1 MEKQSVRKSMLL
13 RLLLSLT
20 FLWLLVGNAFGEEKS
35 ITITASSLGLSGTS
49 YKSSTKTID
58 GVGFE
63 WTDLGQ
69 STTNIAVK
77 ASSGMLKNTSAFSGR
92 IKSITINHLSDARST
107 SISFGTT
114 ENCGSESET
123 WNGSKTISPNGDYVY
138 FKITRGVY
146 AAYWSSVVIVYEDNT
161 DSRTPVNLTSFTT
174 DNNVTS
180 IAKGNTLATLVSND
194 QSGWNASYSY
204 SSDNESVATISA
216 SGVITA
222 VSKGTAKIKA
232 TLNVDKDD
240 TNYKE
245 GSVASKTIDVTVTN
259 PTHKVYFSVDGIV
272 LNTDGTEVEEGEEI
286 DFQQYKPSDVNDYKF
301 VGWYGSTYQNEST
314 APEFV
319 TSATMGQENV
329 TYYAVFATIPE
340 GGVRWTKTAPSAVT
354 EGVYAIITNDGHA
367 FNGTINNSVE
377 GQLTSTAFSFV
388 DEVATSSPEGTIE
401 FVIAKNNFNSGYTMY
416 NENSGYLYVD
426 ILNNNVYLSWH
437 NVESSYWSYTSSN
450 WEYHANNYS
459 LRDNQNISIKAAKS
473 GGSMIMFAKKSGSV
487 IYSNYTTTVSAPLS
501 FVARSSE
508 GYWAT
513 FSSTQN
519 VVIPQ
524 KVAVKGTNVAVS
536 AYAVSVSRDDLVLT
550 PLNECL
556 IDGAWHLPANTGYLL
571 NATYGDD
578 GGLTIDYTF
587 EATSKGSVTCKN
599 LLMPGLGAKTTGDN
613 CKFYRL
619 AYYDYE
625 TKTGL
630 GFYYGPDCDD
640 GEAFK
645 CKAGTAYLA
654 VPNDVTK
661 VKSFAFDDN
670 MTAISPIGTVRNNMV
685 YYNLNGQRVNGVR
698 RGVYVK
704 SGKKIFVK

>member
-20 FLWLLVGNAFGEEKS
+20 FLWLLVGNARCDTKTIEGKSIVGFGS
-35 ITITASSLGLSGTS
+35 GYSYGSGSFNAGNGITITSNGALSTLTTFRIGKSKELTFSIESGKITEITIIVNSINDKLNASGINYTNTTGK
-49 YKSSTKTID
+49 YKNEN
-58 GVGFE
+58 GV
-63 WTDLGQ
+63 
-69 STTNIAVK
+69 TTVTFKNSDVNIA
-77 ASSGMLKNTSAFSGR
+77 L
-92 IKSITINHLSDARST
+92 IYQIIIT
-107 SISFGTT
+107 
-114 ENCGSESET
+114 
-123 WNGSKTISPNGDYVY
+123 
-138 FKITRGVY
+138 Y
-146 AAYWSSVVIVYEDNT
+146 APNT

-259 PTHKVYFSVDGIV
+259 PTHKVYFSADGIV
-272 LNTDGTEVEEGEEI
+272 LNTDGTDVEEGEEI

-388 DEVATSSPEGTIE
+388 DEVATSAPEGTIE
-401 FVIAKNNFNSGYTMY
+401 FVVAMNKYNSGYTMY

-437 NVESSYWSYTSSN
+437 NTENSYWSYTSSN

-487 IYSNYTTTVSAPLS
+487 IYSNYTTTVPAPLS

-513 FSSTQN
+513 FSSTRN
-519 VVIPQ
+519 AVIP
-524 KVAVKGTNVAVS
+524 KNVTVGRSDVAVT
-536 AYAVSVSRDDLVLT
+536 AYAVSVSGEDLVLAQ
-550 PLNECL
+550 LDECL
-556 IDGAWHLPANTGYLL
+556 IDDAWHLPANTGYLL
-571 NATYGDD
+571 NASYGVK

-587 EATSKGSVTCKN
+587 EATSKGSVTYDN
-599 LLMPGLGAKTTGDN
+599 FLMPGLGATTTGN
-613 CKFYRL
+613 GCKFYRL

-625 TKTGL
+625 AKTGL
-630 GFYYGPDCDD
+630 GFYYGPGCNN
-640 GEAFK
+640 GEAFM

-654 VPNDVTK
+654 VPNNVAPN
-661 VKSFAFDDN
+661 VKSFVFDGSE
-670 MTAISPIGTVRNNMV
+670 TAVSPVRAGHNGALL
-685 YYNLNGQRVNGVR
+685 YNLNGQRVSGVR

-704 SGKKIFVK
+704 NGKKIFVK